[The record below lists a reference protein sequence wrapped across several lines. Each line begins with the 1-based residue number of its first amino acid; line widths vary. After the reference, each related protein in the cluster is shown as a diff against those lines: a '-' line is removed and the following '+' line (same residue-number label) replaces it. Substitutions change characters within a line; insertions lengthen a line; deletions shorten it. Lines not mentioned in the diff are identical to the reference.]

1 MTVNASPVRNLTEL
15 PHDEVINAVRRWVD
29 DVVVG
34 LNLCP
39 FAQRELVT
47 DRVRFTVTDVSSESE
62 LLERLA
68 SELELLSSRP
78 TIETTLLIHPHVLDE
93 FLQYNQFL
101 DYADKL
107 LEHLKLDGEFQIAS
121 FHPNYQFAETDAD
134 DPENFTNRS
143 PYPVLHLLREAS
155 LEKAIANTADI
166 DQIPVRNI
174 DTMNRIGAASLQATL
189 RACLEER

>member
-39 FAQRELVT
+39 FAQRELVA

>member
-1 MTVNASPVRNLTEL
+1 M
-15 PHDEVINAVRRWVD
+15 RRWVD

-39 FAQRELVT
+39 FAQRELVA
-47 DRVRFTVTDVSSESE
+47 DRVRFTVTDVSSESD
-62 LLERLA
+62 LLEELA
-68 SELELLSSRP
+68 SELELLSSTP
-78 TIETTLLIHPHVLDE
+78 TIETTLLIHPHILDD

-166 DQIPVRNI
+166 DQIPIRNI
-174 DTMNRIGAASLQATL
+174 DTMNRIGAESLQATL
-189 RACLEER
+189 RACLEKL